1 MKKTPSRQSE
11 LARVHVL
18 AKSLSLDESRYR
30 TILLCFTGQ
39 QSCRVLGAEKL
50 QHLIA
55 VLETMEHGND
65 PDNTPPRANGA
76 VLVASELWP
85 LSVQPT
91 INQWNTLDEL
101 TRSIGWSGLRDS
113 RMLAFVK
120 HTTTQER
127 LEAISRI
134 EASHCITGL
143 IKWRKSLHRS
153 NSDVNGMRGK

>member
-1 MKKTPSRQSE
+1 MKKSPSRQSL

-65 PDNTPPRANGA
+65 PDNTPPRHRYGPFSMENTPASMPSA
-76 VLVASELWP
+76 PVLP
-85 LSVQPT
+85 
-91 INQWNTLDEL
+91 
-101 TRSIGWSGLRDS
+101 
-113 RMLAFVK
+113 
-120 HTTTQER
+120 
-127 LEAISRI
+127 
-134 EASHCITGL
+134 
-143 IKWRKSLHRS
+143 
-153 NSDVNGMRGK
+153 